1 MENTTSYPFTFFYNI
16 HDILRVASMYQ
27 LPELQYFRVSN
38 LPEEPDIRLRLERRH
53 RERRHERRNAS
64 KTQANSQRRNVN
76 PRRTG
81 DPIHYGEGL
90 GRYGFEISIVYKNIV
105 EVAVSP
111 ILGSSLHVLY
121 TNVIEPVLRWAL
133 VRKGYALVHA
143 ACIAMDGRAVL
154 VTARTDTGKTSTI
167 LQAVNNLSCSF
178 LSDDM
183 TIVGRNG
190 AVMSYPKPLTISHH
204 TLNAVNSN
212 AMLSSLEKFA
222 LIFQSRLHSKS
233 GRSIGLQLSKTK
245 LPAATMNTIV
255 QMLIPPP
262 KYMVHRLIPKVKYEN
277 HATLA
282 RAVIIER
289 GPEFE
294 EFIKHDQAVEV
305 FVRNAEDAYG
315 FPPYPILAK
324 SLSQWNNE
332 DLHSREQAIVSEA
345 LMEIPTIRLC
355 DPKFNWWKKL
365 STLTGASSVAILSP
379 AGAND

>member
-1 MENTTSYPFTFFYNI
+1 
-16 HDILRVASMYQ
+16 MYQ
-27 LPELQYFRVSN
+27 LPELEYFRVSN
-38 LPEEPDIRLRLERRH
+38 LLDEPDIRLRLERRH
-53 RERRHERRNAS
+53 RERRHRERRHEQR
-64 KTQANSQRRNVN
+64 KTIKVQANSQRRNGN

-90 GRYGFEISIVYKNIV
+90 GRYGFEISISYKDRV

-111 ILGSSLHVLY
+111 ILGLSLHVLY
-121 TNVIEPVLRWAL
+121 TNVIEPILRWAL

-167 LQAVNNLSCSF
+167 LQAVNNFSCSF

-183 TIVGRNG
+183 TIVGRSG

-204 TLNAVNSN
+204 TLSAVNSN
-212 AMLSSLEKFA
+212 ATLSLLERFA

-233 GRSIGLQLSKTK
+233 GRSVGLRLSKTK

-262 KYMVHRLIPKVKYEN
+262 KYMIHRLIPKVIYEN
-277 HATLA
+277 RAKLS

-294 EFIKHDQAVEV
+294 EFLKHDQAVEV

-324 SLSQWNNE
+324 SLSLWNNE
-332 DLHSREQAIVSEA
+332 DLHSQEQAIVAEA
-345 LMEIPTIRLC
+345 LTDIPTIRLS
-355 DPKFNWWKKL
+355 DPKFNWWQKL
-365 STLTGASSVAILSP
+365 STFSGVPVTVAISP
-379 AGAND
+379 TGAND